1 MAVAAAG
8 AVLAAGACACWC
20 LSPNGDDL
28 RYSRSAVAGRTLP
41 TAADEFERLRR
52 DVEKAERAL
61 RSEVEPWQRDLRKET
76 AEIPLG
82 TLQYDPRRKD
92 APSAPD
98 GDWLSRTRLLVG
110 DDSLARLARMHVLVV
125 GLGGVGGNA
134 TEWLV
139 RGGIGH
145 ITIVDGDVVDPTNR
159 NRQLVALRSTQAEPK
174 AHALAKRLL
183 DINPQL
189 DCRPRQ
195 EYLQPDPAAVDAL
208 LQSASFDY
216 VVDCIDSL
224 QPKVE
229 LIRSALKHR
238 VPVVSTMGAG
248 GRLDPSQVIT
258 CDLSELRWD
267 RQAKKA
273 QNEGTPGQ
281 NNGPVAHDK
290 LGAFVRKK
298 LKKEYGI
305 EGGIT
310 VVTSTEMP
318 AKAFALTPDKSNN
331 KASFYGTCSYM
342 PAAFGMHA
350 SSTVLRSLG
359 SGKPQSKQARK
370 LREAAEYAAAQR

>member
-8 AVLAAGACACWC
+8 ASVALAAGVCWC
-20 LSPNGDDL
+20 LCAKDDDV
-28 RYSRSAVAGRTLP
+28 RETRPGGAGRTGSNG
-41 TAADEFERLRR
+41 ADEFERLRR

-61 RSEVEPWQRDLRKET
+61 RSEVVPPQPDTSKGT
-76 AEIPLG
+76 AEIPSG

-92 APSAPD
+92 APPAPD

-159 NRQLVALRSTQAEPK
+159 NRQLIALRSTQEEPK

-195 EYLQPDPAAVDAL
+195 EYLQPDPAALDAL
-208 LQSASFDY
+208 LQSAPFDY

-258 CDLSELRWD
+258 CDLSELRWE

-273 QNEGTPGQ
+273 QNEGTAGQ
-281 NNGPVAHDK
+281 NTGPVAHDK

-310 VVTSTEMP
+310 VVTSTELP

-350 SSTVLRSLG
+350 SSTVLRALG
-359 SGKPQSKQARK
+359 SDKPQSKQARK
-370 LREAAEYAAAQR
+370 LRQAAEYAAAQH